1 MSFTAGE
8 SVQFSNI
15 SATTA
20 AFNLKGG
27 NYAAIASATF
37 GGGNLQLQALAI
49 DGATYVNVG
58 STITAAGL
66 TAYASL
72 PPGSYKWV
80 VTTATAVYVSLARI
94 PS

>member
-1 MSFTAGE
+1 MAFTAGE

-37 GGGNLQLQALAI
+37 GGGNLQLQALAL
-49 DGATYVNVG
+49 DGSTYVSVG
-58 STITAAGL
+58 STITQAGF
-66 TAYASL
+66 TAYNNL
-72 PPGSYKWV
+72 PPGSYKWA
-80 VTTATAVYVSLARI
+80 VTTATAVYVALTRVPA
-94 PS
+94 

>member
-1 MSFTAGE
+1 MAETAGE
-8 SVQFSNI
+8 SVQFNNI
-15 SATTA
+15 AATTA

-37 GGGNLQLQALAI
+37 GGGNLQLQALAL
-49 DGATYVNVG
+49 DGVTYVNVG

-72 PPGSYKWV
+72 PPGSYKWA
-80 VTTATAVYVSLARI
+80 VTTASAIYISLTRI
-94 PS
+94 PA